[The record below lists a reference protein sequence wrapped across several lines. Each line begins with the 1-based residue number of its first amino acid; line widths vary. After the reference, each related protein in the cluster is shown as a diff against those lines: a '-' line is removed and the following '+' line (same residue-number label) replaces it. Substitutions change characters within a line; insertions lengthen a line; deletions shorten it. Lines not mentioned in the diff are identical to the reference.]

1 MGEREGGRE
10 RLCMHRKIRI
20 ALPSPPSNISAKQI
34 LYFFPFYMHNL
45 YNMCLARAEKC
56 VKNKLLFFHFKYL
69 QNTFLSFT
77 TFKKQVIT
85 PNGQDMII

>member
-1 MGEREGGRE
+1 
-10 RLCMHRKIRI
+10 
-20 ALPSPPSNISAKQI
+20 
-34 LYFFPFYMHNL
+34 MHNL

-56 VKNKLLFFHFKYL
+56 VKINFYFFHFKYS